1 MSDIELKNCRCMCG
15 CVCAPKNGDDNTRID
30 YHRVIEKI
38 EACVSVEGYPTR
50 MVGLDDVISILKEAG
65 E

>member
-15 CVCAPKNGDDNTRID
+15 CVCVPKNGDDNTRID
-30 YHRVIEKI
+30 YQHAIEKI
-38 EACVSVEGYPTR
+38 EALAAPFSGDYINKN
-50 MVGLDDVISILKEAG
+50 DVIAILKEVK